1 MTRASDTDRD
11 QVIQLLHVAYEEGRI
26 TYAEHDERTAAALRA
41 KTFEELEDLTAD
53 LVPVAPAVP
62 STVDPAGASVESDR
76 LTAMLSESKRTG
88 PWRIRRL
95 THANAFAGS
104 VLLDLTE
111 ATFEAPVVEIN
122 CSVFVG
128 DVKIIVRPG
137 TNVLMQ
143 ASTILGDSSVKGIGV
158 PDPAMPTVVVSGTCV
173 VGDISVRGPKQ
184 PPFWKR
190 HVA

>member
-1 MTRASDTDRD
+1 MRASDTDRE
-11 QVIQLLHVAYEEGRI
+11 QVTKLLQAAYAEGRI
-26 TYAEHDERTAAALRA
+26 SYSEHDERTAAALSA
-41 KTFEELEDLTAD
+41 KTFDELEELTAD
-53 LVPVAPAVP
+53 LIPVAPAAP
-62 STVDPAGASVESDR
+62 STIDTVRADQESDR
-76 LTAMLSESKRTG
+76 LTAMLSESKRVG
-88 PWRIRRL
+88 PWRIRQH
-95 THANAFAGS
+95 THANAFVGS

-128 DVKIIVRPG
+128 DVKIRVRPG
-137 TNVLMQ
+137 TNVSME
-143 ASTILGDSSVKGIGV
+143 ASTFLGDTSVKGIGV

-184 PPFWKR
+184 QPFWKR

>member
-1 MTRASDTDRD
+1 MRASDTDRE
-11 QVIQLLHVAYEEGRI
+11 QVMQLLQAAYAEGRI
-26 TYAEHDERTAAALRA
+26 TYSEHEERIAAALRA
-41 KTFEELEDLTAD
+41 KTFDELEELTAD
-53 LVPVAPAVP
+53 LILAPAAP
-62 STVDPAGASVESDR
+62 STVDTVGADDESDR
-76 LTAMLSESKRTG
+76 LTAMLSESKRVG
-88 PWRIRRL
+88 PWRVRRH
-95 THANAFAGS
+95 THANAFVGS

-128 DVKIIVRPG
+128 DVKIRVRPG
-137 TNVLMQ
+137 TNVSMK
-143 ASTILGDSSVKGIGV
+143 ASTILGDTSVKGTGV

-184 PPFWKR
+184 QPFWKR